1 MVTTLFLQ
9 VKFSVKVQLIS
20 IKYLANRHVKQLE
33 YFIQRKVII
42 HLLQYR
48 MFGACSDTVLL
59 SLVLNVMFSS
69 VLTAPAGT
77 SSVSTDP
84 TSATGTQSRLASSVR
99 QLTKNERI
107 AHFFER
113 IAHSLIFWQKTSDLL
128 GNQMSKFPG
137 LIFFY
142 FFL

>member
-1 MVTTLFLQ
+1 MIITLFIY
-9 VKFSVKVQLIS
+9 VKFSVKGQTMS
-20 IKYLANRHVKQLE
+20 MKYLANRHVKQVE

-84 TSATGTQSRLASSVR
+84 TSATGT
-99 QLTKNERI
+99 
-107 AHFFER
+107 
-113 IAHSLIFWQKTSDLL
+113 
-128 GNQMSKFPG
+128 
-137 LIFFY
+137 
-142 FFL
+142 